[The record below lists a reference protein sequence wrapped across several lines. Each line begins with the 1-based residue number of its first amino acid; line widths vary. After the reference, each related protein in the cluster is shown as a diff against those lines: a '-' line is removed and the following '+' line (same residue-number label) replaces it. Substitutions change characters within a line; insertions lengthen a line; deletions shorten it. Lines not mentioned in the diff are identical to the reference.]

1 MHLVTNLGVQFVPLA
16 DVARQFNVLS
26 TTLLR
31 ELQRAR
37 VATICIGNQHQVNVD
52 ELNAWLKAKHD
63 AAKEQLGTDTGGEVG
78 S

>member
-1 MHLVTNLGVQFVPLA
+1 MEDGMHPLMAVGIKFVPVA
-16 DVARQFNVLS
+16 DAARHFGVVS

-63 AAKEQLGTDTGGEVG
+63 AAKAAVEVG
-78 S
+78 T